1 VIAAHHRSPQF
12 LVEIVLRS
20 GVRMRTETLR
30 LKRTEDLQPSEGV
43 SKTERDRERETSK
56 LVPGR
61 AKPIF
66 GQVGQALQLTGPV
79 SAVFIAGAAAPNP

>member
-20 GVRMRTETLR
+20 GVRMRTETLP
-30 LKRTEDLQPSEGV
+30 LKGTEDLQPSEGV

>member
-1 VIAAHHRSPQF
+1 
-12 LVEIVLRS
+12 
-20 GVRMRTETLR
+20 MRTETLP
-30 LKRTEDLQPSEGV
+30 LKGTEDLQPSEGV

-56 LVPGR
+56 LVPGL

-79 SAVFIAGAAAPNP
+79 SAVFIAGTVARDLSLGYNSQNQLVFSGGCDTLAG

>member
-1 VIAAHHRSPQF
+1 
-12 LVEIVLRS
+12 
-20 GVRMRTETLR
+20 MRTETLP
-30 LKRTEDLQPSEGV
+30 LKGTEDLQPSEGV

-66 GQVGQALQLTGPV
+66 GQVGQALQLMGPV
-79 SAVFIAGAAAPNP
+79 SAVFVAGALTLIHS